1 MRGKLVI
8 FDLDG
13 VLVDACEWH
22 RIALNEALK
31 KACDYE
37 ISLEDH
43 YNTFNG
49 IPTRVKL
56 EKLTEMGKIDEFSHE
71 LVYRMKQSVT
81 VEIIEQNAVVRP
93 EKQEMIKALKDSGAV
108 VACYTNS
115 IRKTAKLM
123 LEKTGVL
130 DMFEYV
136 LTNQDVAKSKPDPEG
151 YLFLMD
157 HFGFKPEDTYII
169 EDSPKGLAA
178 AKASGANV
186 IQVKNPDEVDIRLFK
201 EELA

>member
-1 MRGKLVI
+1 MTKLVI

-22 RIALNEALK
+22 RVALNRALEQV
-31 KACDYE
+31 CNYH
-37 ISLEDH
+37 ITLEDH
-43 YNTFNG
+43 YSIFNG

-56 EKLTEMGKIDEFSHE
+56 RKLTEMGKIDESSHD
-71 LVYRMKQSVT
+71 LVYKLKQAMT
-81 VEIIEQNAVVRP
+81 IEVIEKEATIRP
-93 EKQEMIKALKDSGAV
+93 EKQEIIKILKDSGAV

-157 HFGFKPEDTYII
+157 HFGFKPEDTYIV

-201 EELA
+201 EELT